1 MSDLYIYLD
10 ATILEYTSPVCNII
24 TTTDANQMED
34 IQLKFGSLC
43 FSRFY
48 PRVYHKHA
56 YALDIF
62 TLHTLQVRR

>member
-10 ATILEYTSPVCNII
+10 ATVLEFTSPVCNII

-34 IQLKFGSLC
+34 IHLKFGSSC

-48 PRVYHKHA
+48 PCVYYKYA

-62 TLHTLQVRR
+62 TLRALQVKR